1 MVTNVVLVNFTDQ
14 GIRTVKDTVKRAA
27 AFTDVAKK
35 FGVTTKEVFWT
46 QGRYDI
52 VIIVEAPDELS
63 ATAASLSLSALG
75 NVRTESLRAFSA
87 ADMKAIVAKMG

>member
-1 MVTNVVLVNFTDQ
+1 MVTYVVLVNFTDQ

-46 QGRYDI
+46 QGRHDI

-63 ATAASLSLSALG
+63 AMTASLSLSALG
-75 NVRTESLRAFSA
+75 NVRTESMRAFSA
-87 ADMKAIVAKMG
+87 VDMKAIVAKMA

>member
-1 MVTNVVLVNFTDQ
+1 MVTYVVLANFTDQ

-46 QGRYDI
+46 QLI
-52 VIIVEAPDELS
+52 
-63 ATAASLSLSALG
+63 
-75 NVRTESLRAFSA
+75 
-87 ADMKAIVAKMG
+87 